1 MIPIKEPVT
10 ELALDTAAGL
20 VTVTAECEAGKC
32 KTVEFNNVPALAFE
46 LDYKVQ
52 VPGIGEVSVDIAY
65 GGSFYQRKASSFWS
79 FNAIRYITPGLSEE
93 NPGPSEEQ
101 NSPAEEVLPTEN
113 IQLISKILQ
122 WLAHSTRTLYI
133 EELAELATISET
145 GIDVDKRLPD
155 SRSILAICPD
165 TLITTTPPVPT
176 NPNPE
181 NEFKP
186 NKHQI
191 HFTDP
196 SIKQYLQSPE
206 IQTST
211 KKHLAIAEPTSHTTI
226 AKDSLTYLLQFT
238 EPYTT
243 TPSKIKSSYLLSYA
257 TNYWAVHAR
266 LAHPETNPE
275 LTTLI
280 LRFLGS
286 GTAYLNWMAFLDG
299 YTPFSGTDGSSLI
312 RHPHQIYYAASF
324 GLTNVATELLDTG
337 SPVDSRGPSGSALAA
352 AALAGHLDTVK
363 VLVDSGA
370 DVNLAGPFGTPLVL
384 ASGRGFVDIVRFLV
398 ERGADVEARGEW
410 SETALVEARK
420 NGFEDVV
427 GVLLGR

>member
-1 MIPIKEPVT
+1 MSSTNQHTQSVPVNV
-10 ELALDTAAGL
+10 ERQCG
-20 VTVTAECEAGKC
+20 VTLPDGAQCTRSLTC
-32 KTVEFNNVPALAFE
+32 
-46 LDYKVQ
+46 
-52 VPGIGEVSVDIAY
+52 
-65 GGSFYQRKASSFWS
+65 
-79 FNAIRYITPGLSEE
+79 
-93 NPGPSEEQ
+93 PSEEQ
-101 NSPAEEVLPTEN
+101 NSPTEEVSPTEN
-113 IQLISKILQ
+113 IQLISKIVQ
-122 WLAHSTRTLYI
+122 WLAYSTRTLYI
-133 EELAELATISET
+133 EELAELVTISET
-145 GIDVDKRLPD
+145 GIDVNKRLPD
-155 SRSILAICPD
+155 PRSILTICPD
-165 TLITTTPPVPT
+165 TLITTTPPIPNNPT
-176 NPNPE
+176 SE
-181 NEFKP
+181 TEFKP
-186 NKHQI
+186 NQHQI
-191 HFTDP
+191 HFTNP
-196 SIKQYLQSPE
+196 AIKQYLQSPE

-211 KKHLAIAEPTSHTTI
+211 EKHLAIAETTSHTTI
-226 AKDSLTYLLQFT
+226 AKDNLTYLLQFT

-275 LTTLI
+275 LTALI

-286 GTAYLNWMAFLDG
+286 GTAYLNWAAFLDG

-324 GLTNVATELLDTG
+324 GLTNIVRALLDTG
-337 SPVDSRGPSGSALAA
+337 APVDSRGPSGSALAA

-363 VLVDSGA
+363 VLVNSGA

-384 ASGRGFVDIVRFLV
+384 AAGRGFVDIVRFLM
-398 ERGADVEARGEW
+398 ERGADIEKRGEW

>member
-1 MIPIKEPVT
+1 MSPTNQHTQSVPVNV
-10 ELALDTAAGL
+10 EQQCG
-20 VTVTAECEAGKC
+20 VTL
-32 KTVEFNNVPALAFE
+32 P
-46 LDYKVQ
+46 D
-52 VPGIGEVSVDIAY
+52 
-65 GGSFYQRKASSFWS
+65 GGSFYQRKASSSWS
-79 FNAIRYITPGLSEE
+79 FNAIRYITPGLSEDD
-93 NPGPSEEQ
+93 PGSSEEQ
-101 NSPAEEVLPTEN
+101 NSPAEEVPPTEN
-113 IQLISKILQ
+113 IQLISKIVQ
-122 WLAHSTRTLYI
+122 WLAYSTRTLYI
-133 EELAELATISET
+133 EELAELVTISET
-145 GIDVDKRLPD
+145 GIDVKKCLSNP
-155 SRSILAICPD
+155 RSILTICPD
-165 TLITTTPPVPT
+165 TLIATTPPIPT
-176 NPNPE
+176 NPPPE

-186 NKHQI
+186 NQHQI

-206 IQTST
+206 ILQSNAQN
-211 KKHLAIAEPTSHTTI
+211 HLAITEATSHTTI

-243 TPSKIKSSYLLSYA
+243 TPSKIKISYLLSYA

-266 LAHPETNPE
+266 LAHAETDPE
-275 LTTLI
+275 LTALI
-280 LRFLGS
+280 LRFLAS
-286 GTAYLNWMAFLDG
+286 GTAYLNWTAFLDG

-312 RHPHQIYYAASF
+312 RHSHQIYYAASF
-324 GLTNVATELLDTG
+324 GLTNIVTALLDTG
-337 SPVDSRGPSGSALAA
+337 APVNSRGPSGSALAA

>member
-1 MIPIKEPVT
+1 MSSTNQHTQSVPVNV
-10 ELALDTAAGL
+10 EQQCG
-20 VTVTAECEAGKC
+20 VTL
-32 KTVEFNNVPALAFE
+32 P
-46 LDYKVQ
+46 D
-52 VPGIGEVSVDIAY
+52 
-65 GGSFYQRKASSFWS
+65 GGSFYQREASSSWS
-79 FNAIRYITPGLSEE
+79 FNAIRYITPRLSEE
-93 NPGPSEEQ
+93 DSGSSEEQ
-101 NSPAEEVLPTEN
+101 ISPAEEVLPTEQT
-113 IQLISKILQ
+113 QLLSKIVQ
-122 WLAHSTRTLYI
+122 WLAYSTRTLYI
-133 EELAELATISET
+133 EELAELVTVSET
-145 GIDVDKRLPD
+145 GVNFNKRLPD
-155 SRSILAICPD
+155 PRSILAICPD
-165 TLITTTPPVPT
+165 TLITITPPFPT
-176 NPNPE
+176 NPSPRK

-186 NKHQI
+186 NQHQ
-191 HFTDP
+191 
-196 SIKQYLQSPE
+196 
-206 IQTST
+206 
-211 KKHLAIAEPTSHTTI
+211 KKNHLAITEPTSHTTI
-226 AKDSLTYLLQFT
+226 AKDSLTYLFQFT

-275 LTTLI
+275 LTALI

-286 GTAYLNWMAFLDG
+286 GTAYLNWAAFLDG

-324 GLTNVATELLDTG
+324 GLTNIVTALLDTG
-337 SPVDSRGPSGSALAA
+337 APVNSRGPSGSALAA

>member
-1 MIPIKEPVT
+1 MHPCRNNKSYPKMSPTNQHAQSVPVNV
-10 ELALDTAAGL
+10 EQQCG
-20 VTVTAECEAGKC
+20 VTLPDGAQCTRSLTC
-32 KTVEFNNVPALAFE
+32 
-46 LDYKVQ
+46 
-52 VPGIGEVSVDIAY
+52 
-65 GGSFYQRKASSFWS
+65 
-79 FNAIRYITPGLSEE
+79 
-93 NPGPSEEQ
+93 PSEEQ
-101 NSPAEEVLPTEN
+101 NSPAEEVSPNEQT
-113 IQLISKILQ
+113 QLISKIVQ
-122 WLAHSTRTLYI
+122 WLAYSTRTIYI
-133 EELAELATISET
+133 EELAELVTISET
-145 GIDVDKRLPD
+145 GIDVNKRLPD
-155 SRSILAICPD
+155 PRSILTICPD
-165 TLITTTPPVPT
+165 TLITTTPSIPT
-176 NPNPE
+176 NPPPE

-186 NKHQI
+186 NQHQI

-211 KKHLAIAEPTSHTTI
+211 EKHLAIAEPTSHTTI

-286 GTAYLNWMAFLDG
+286 GTAYLNWAAFLDG
-299 YTPFSGTDGSSLI
+299 YAPFSGTDGSSLI

-384 ASGRGFVDIVRFLV
+384 AAGRGFVDIVRFLM

-410 SETALVEARK
+410 SETPLVEARK